1 MSFCL
6 AAADKKYFISL
17 NNSYSVAEKS
27 ITGPTCS
34 QHRAPSVRNG
44 GDNGEVGQITIHTDF
59 PALQPGLIASGVK
72 YIYRICEGSEVRY
85 LYYIT
90 FW

>member
-1 MSFCL
+1 MVLLNDSFPV
-6 AAADKKYFISL
+6 F
-17 NNSYSVAEKS
+17 EKS
-27 ITGPTCS
+27 ITSPAGS

-59 PALQPGLIASGVK
+59 PALQPGLIASSVK
-72 YIYRICEGSEVRY
+72 YIYRKCEGSEVRY